1 MTTLVLAYDADCGS
15 CTRFKDFV
23 DFLDLHHQME
33 FVSLIDA
40 DDLGLLDRIPKAE
53 RHTSFHLVLPNGNVL
68 SGAAAIP
75 RLMEALPGGAP
86 LAKLVS
92 SAPGGLWL
100 ISRLYGSFSKGHNGA
115 ACSYHRHITRAERA
129 HHTRISI
136 GHPFAGHR
144 GSTYLSAGLVGGFA
158 GSLAMGLF
166 VHLPDALC
174 IGLARFLAGVGPT
187 SSYLAWTLHLL
198 SGVSIGSGFGYLAAA
213 IHLGNRKPLARSVFF
228 GVCTG
233 LFVWGAFFIPLML
246 IFLPQLVTQHLL
258 EASLAAHV
266 ALGLV
271 LGVALTVALGLGRD
285 QAARSAG
292 RDPVGHSGAGAD
304 R

>member
-1 MTTLVLAYDADCGS
+1 MSTLVLAYDADCGS
-15 CTRFKDFV
+15 CKRFKDFV
-23 DFLDLHHQME
+23 DFLDLHHRIE

-53 RHTSFHLVLPNGNVL
+53 RHTSFHLVLPNGDVL
-68 SGAAAIP
+68 SGATAIP
-75 RLMEALPGGAP
+75 RLMDSLPGGAP

-92 SAPGGLWL
+92 LAPGGLWL

-115 ACSYHRHITRAERA
+115 ACSYHRHITGPERA
-129 HHTRISI
+129 RHPRISI
-136 GHPFAGHR
+136 RRPFAGHSGR
-144 GSTYLSAGLVGGFA
+144 TYLSAGLVGGFL

-174 IGLARFLAGVGPT
+174 IGLARFLAGVGST
-187 SSYLAWTLHLL
+187 SSYLAWTFHLL
-198 SGVSIGSGFGYLAAA
+198 SGVSIGSGFGYFASV
-213 IHLGNRKPLARSVFF
+213 IHLGNRKPLARSVFS

-233 LFVWGAFFIPLML
+233 LFVWISFFIPLML
-246 IFLPQLVTQHLL
+246 IFLPQLVTQNLL

-271 LGVALTVALGLGRD
+271 LGVALTVGLGLGRG
-285 QAARSAG
+285 QAARAAG
-292 RDPVGHSGAGAD
+292 RNPVGFSEGDPG